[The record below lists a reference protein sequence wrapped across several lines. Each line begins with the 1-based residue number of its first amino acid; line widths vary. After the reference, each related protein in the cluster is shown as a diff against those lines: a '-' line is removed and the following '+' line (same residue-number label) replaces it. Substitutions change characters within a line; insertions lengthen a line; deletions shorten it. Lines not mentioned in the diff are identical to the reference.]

1 MNLLH
6 DHLRPRHVAWS
17 LVAGDWNFAPTKVDR
32 WCKDTGSHTGHKD
45 ARDAACFKYLFQ
57 APGHEKL
64 TELE

>member
-1 MNLLH
+1 MITYVH
-6 DHLRPRHVAWS
+6 GMWRGAWWG
-17 LVAGDWNFAPTKVDR
+17 GDWNFAPAKADR